1 MPEKASAETPSQ
13 PGELKSSPLSSDA
26 KSASSDETGGTSAQP
41 GHETKSVPKASA
53 AGEETHKDMA
63 PEPTVQSPHVNTA
76 TEDTSFTKEDL
87 DSSSKAEKQGGTGEE
102 GGEEEMK
109 KGETAESAAENSLR

>member
-13 PGELKSSPLSSDA
+13 PGELKSSPLSSVA
-26 KSASSDETGGTSAQP
+26 KSASSDETRGTSAAP

-53 AGEETHKDMA
+53 AGEESHKDMA
-63 PEPTVQSPHVNTA
+63 PEPAVQSPHVNTA
-76 TEDTSFTKEDL
+76 TEDTSFTKEGL
-87 DSSSKAEKQGGTGEE
+87 DGSSKAEKQGRVGEE

-109 KGETAESAAENSLR
+109 KGGRESAAENSLR